1 MATRPPGP
9 KGLPVVGSTQHYARD
24 PFRFIEG
31 VRDAYGDIA
40 AFTLGPRETY
50 LLTNPADIERV
61 LVREEE
67 SFRKP
72 DFQADALGE
81 LLGEGLLLSEGSAWR
96 HMRELSQP
104 AFDMRRFAGM
114 GSMMVSRTQ
123 GTIEGWEVDD
133 RRNVEREMARL
144 TVGIIVEAMFG
155 TDLGAERTRRV
166 QENLEP
172 LGRRFEP
179 DPLRF
184 LIPEW
189 LPTHERSS
197 YRASIQ
203 ALEDVLDEI
212 VRERRDDTDADA
224 DGDGDGDDL
233 LSILLRAEECGV
245 IPPER
250 VRDELMTMLLAGH
263 DTTALSLTY
272 TWYLL
277 SENPEIER
285 RFHEEVD
292 EVLGDAPPTVA
303 DVRELEYTDRV
314 LTEAMR
320 LYPPVYT
327 MFRESVEPVELAD
340 YELPPGSVFML
351 PQWGVHRD
359 PRWYDDPGKFDPDRW
374 LSDHAAERP
383 RFAYFPF
390 GGGSRSCIGRQFS
403 LLEATLIL
411 GTIGR
416 KYRLERMDEGSLDL
430 RASLTMRPENGMEM
444 RVCER

>member
-1 MATRPPGP
+1 MATHPPGP
-9 KGLPVVGSTQHYARD
+9 KGLPVVGSTHHYARD
-24 PFRFIEG
+24 PFRFIEA
-31 VRDAYGDIA
+31 VRDAYGDA
-40 AFTLGPRETY
+40 ARFTLGPRETY
-50 LLTNPADIERV
+50 LLTNPGDVERV
-61 LVREEE
+61 LVREEG

-72 DFQADALGE
+72 DFQTDALGE

-96 HMRELSQP
+96 RMRELSQP
-104 AFDMRRFAGM
+104 AFDMRRLAGM
-114 GSMMVSRTQ
+114 GSMMGERTERA
-123 GTIEGWEVDD
+123 IEDWAEDD
-133 RRNVEREMARL
+133 RRDVELETARL

-155 TDLGAERTRRV
+155 TDLGEDRTRRV

-184 LIPEW
+184 LMPEW
-189 LPTHERSS
+189 LPTRERSS
-197 YRASIQ
+197 YRASIR
-203 ALEDVLDEI
+203 ALEGVLDEI
-212 VRERRDDTDADA
+212 VRERRNDPE
-224 DGDGDGDDL
+224 GNDL
-233 LSILLRAEECGV
+233 LSILLRAERSGA
-245 IPPER
+245 IPEER

-277 SENPEIER
+277 SENPDAER
-285 RFHEEVD
+285 RFHEELD
-292 EVLGDAPPTVA
+292 AVLGDGPPTVA
-303 DVRELEYTDRV
+303 DARTLEYTGRV

-327 MFRESVEPVELAD
+327 LFRESVDPVELAG
-340 YELPPGSVFML
+340 YELPAGSLFML

-359 PRWYDDPGKFDPDRW
+359 PRWYDEPERFDPDRW
-374 LSDHAAERP
+374 LPERAAERP

-416 KYRLERMDEGSLDL
+416 NYRLERVDEGPLDL
-430 RASLTMRPENGMEM
+430 RASLTMHPANGMEM
-444 RVCER
+444 RVRERGDADG